1 VAYVPSPSF
10 SSCWNELGCLLSM
23 LDVESSISRFC
34 ILIVLGT
41 VCGRC
46 RSILGEGGKVR
57 KGGRA
62 EGLCR
67 VVNCGSNRRED
78 GVTTLLRMANAVSF
92 DPSEAVMEGGG

>member
-23 LDVESSISRFC
+23 PDVESSISRFC

-46 RSILGEGGKVR
+46 RSKLGEGGKVR

-67 VVNCGSNRRED
+67 VVKCGSNRREE

>member
-10 SSCWNELGCLLSM
+10 SNCWNELGCLLSIS
-23 LDVESSISRFC
+23 DVESSLSRFC

-41 VCGRC
+41 VGGRC
-46 RSILGEGGKVR
+46 RSIMGEGGKVR

-67 VVNCGSNRRED
+67 VVNCGSNRREE
-78 GVTTLLRMANAVSF
+78 GVTILLRKSNTVSF
-92 DPSEAVMEGGG
+92 DPSEAVMDGGR